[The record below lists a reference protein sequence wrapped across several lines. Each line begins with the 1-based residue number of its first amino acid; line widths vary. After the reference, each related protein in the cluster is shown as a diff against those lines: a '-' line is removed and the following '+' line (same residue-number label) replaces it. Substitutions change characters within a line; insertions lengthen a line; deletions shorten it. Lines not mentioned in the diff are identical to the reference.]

1 MKNKF
6 CVIGD
11 IFQIDTGRASEALHR
26 KWLSTRQVQ

>member
-11 IFQIDTGRASEALHR
+11 IFQIDTGRVSEALHR
-26 KWLSTRQVQ
+26 KW